1 MKKIISLL
9 LVLGFIMYLGSC
21 EKDDICVDG
30 DTPLLV
36 ISFYDI
42 DNPETAKAVTKLRV
56 VGVGKDSTVNTIS
69 DRTDLDSIGLPLQG
83 GANITR
89 FIMIKNSAYDTDTTF
104 VETGNI
110 DTLSFNYVVKEQFV
124 SRACGY
130 IANYDNLETSLTT
143 DTDNWIKDITVV
155 DTLIKDQTAAHVKI
169 FH

>member
-69 DRTDLDSIGLPLQG
+69 DRTDLDSIGLPLQS

>member
-1 MKKIISLL
+1 MKKIFSLL

-69 DRTDLDSIGLPLQG
+69 DRTDLDSIGLPLQS

>member
-110 DTLSFNYVVKEQFV
+110 DTLSFSYVIKEQFV

-130 IANYDNLETSLTT
+130 IANYDNVETSLTT